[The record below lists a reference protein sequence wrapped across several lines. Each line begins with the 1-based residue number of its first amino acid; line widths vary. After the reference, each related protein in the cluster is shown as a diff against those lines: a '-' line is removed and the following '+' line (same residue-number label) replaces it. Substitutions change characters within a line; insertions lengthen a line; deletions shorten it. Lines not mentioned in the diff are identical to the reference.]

1 MLPHGAPERQRRYTA
16 GVEHNCIAPRA
27 PTPQR
32 HALHVALEHTYRR
45 RHASWRCGVRRLSC
59 LRCSSADAS
68 PAAQAESRAARSL
81 PPAWPHTA
89 SLCAPGLG
97 GNELAGGAGGA
108 PLSQCCG
115 LQPFPSQLCAP
126 AACLQFKT
134 IFTGQTLCNGQSKRF
149 GSAETGAVRE
159 TPRIN
164 ACRRA
169 ATAHNL
175 FIRDWRAKRCCI
187 EKWVV
192 AWRGMSPVPL
202 TARAKGEDLH
212 RSSAPALQ
220 LVGSSIQ
227 PVTCPAVQLPS

>member
-1 MLPHGAPERQRRYTA
+1 MPHGAPERQRRYTA

-108 PLSQCCG
+108 PLSQCSVAAACS
-115 LQPFPSQLCAP
+115 PFPASYARLPPVSNLKPSSQAKHFVTGNRNDLAP
-126 AACLQFKT
+126 RKP
-134 IFTGQTLCNGQSKRF
+134 G
-149 GSAETGAVRE
+149 
-159 TPRIN
+159 PY
-164 ACRRA
+164 
-169 ATAHNL
+169 
-175 FIRDWRAKRCCI
+175 AKPH
-187 EKWVV
+187 V
-192 AWRGMSPVPL
+192 
-202 TARAKGEDLH
+202 
-212 RSSAPALQ
+212 
-220 LVGSSIQ
+220 
-227 PVTCPAVQLPS
+227 